1 MGKLL
6 MKKNNPMLSII
17 VPMYNAQDTI
27 SECIDSIL
35 DQKFKEYELILVDD
49 GSTDD
54 TLKICKTYA
63 EKDQRIIIVP
73 LEKNIL

>member
-35 DQKFKEYELILVDD
+35 DQ
-49 GSTDD
+49 
-54 TLKICKTYA
+54 
-63 EKDQRIIIVP
+63 
-73 LEKNIL
+73 NM